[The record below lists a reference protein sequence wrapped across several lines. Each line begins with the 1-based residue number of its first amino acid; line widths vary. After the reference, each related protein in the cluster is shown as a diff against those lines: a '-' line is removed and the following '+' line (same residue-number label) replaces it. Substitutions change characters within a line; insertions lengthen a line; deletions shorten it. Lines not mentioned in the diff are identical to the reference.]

1 MQYNIGDG
9 GSKMIFQDKTV
20 LITGGT
26 GSLGKTLVRQIM
38 SGKRGEP
45 KKIIIFSRDEDKQ
58 NSMKLEWKNMKVATD
73 EVFYHNFEEIL
84 DFRIGDVRD
93 YESLSKA
100 VKDSDIVIHAAALK
114 QVPVCEYFPIESI
127 KTNVIGAQNVL
138 QAVKANGEK
147 VEVVLGVSSD
157 KACKPINTYGMC
169 KAIQE
174 RLMVQA
180 NLDSGHT
187 RFICVRYGNVI
198 ASRGSVIPL
207 FKEQIRNGGPVTIT
221 VKEMTRF
228 WLTLDTAVAIIFD
241 ALHSAQ
247 PGDIYV
253 PDTPSA
259 NIVDL
264 AEVMIGDRKVGIQ
277 FTGIRPGEKLHEI
290 LISEEEITRTIKRD
304 DYYVICPML
313 PELQKENIAKPIL
326 AKEFSSADCVMN
338 KSELKS
344 FLQREG
350 HLDF

>member
-1 MQYNIGDG
+1 
-9 GSKMIFQDKTV
+9 MIFQDKTV

-26 GSLGKTLVRQIM
+26 GSLGKALVRQIM

-45 KKIIIFSRDEDKQ
+45 KKIIVFSRDEDKQ

-73 EVFYHNFEEIL
+73 EVIYHNFEETL

-100 VKDSDIVIHAAALK
+100 VKDADIVIHAAALK

-127 KTNVIGAQNVL
+127 KTNIIGAQNVI
-138 QAVKANGEK
+138 QAAKADGEK
-147 VEVVLGVSSD
+147 VEVVLGVSTD

-180 NLDSGHT
+180 NLNSGHT

-241 ALHSAQ
+241 ALDSAQ

-253 PDTPSA
+253 PDVPSA

-264 AEVMIGDRKVGIQ
+264 AKVMIGDRKVGIQ

-290 LISEEEITRTIKRD
+290 LISEEEVPRTIKRD

-313 PELQKENIAKPIL
+313 PELQREHIAKPVL
-326 AKEFSSADCVMN
+326 AKEFSSADCVMS

-344 FLQREG
+344 FLQKEG